1 MCMRLLL
8 SLFAGILNGVSGL
21 LLVFDQSE
29 VRKIVK
35 TCRQIIDYLPV
46 AEVVQTMEELTTFT
60 KNLASGEPTVAASSA
75 NCHFTQIAICF

>member
-1 MCMRLLL
+1 M
-8 SLFAGILNGVSGL
+8 SGL

-60 KNLASGEPTVAASSA
+60 KNLASGELEVAPTSSRTEKS
-75 NCHFTQIAICF
+75 NYIL